1 MGQFKGCSKI
11 DVRKQVIASVNK
23 EIRANVISNLS
34 AYISSKII
42 RKILR
47 FNFIQFALIK
57 VGLDSKILF
66 LFIFVFV

>member
-1 MGQFKGCSKI
+1 MGPFKGCFKV
-11 DVRKQVIASVNK
+11 DVRKQVIASINK
-23 EIRANVISNLS
+23 EIRTNVISQLS

-42 RKILR
+42 KKILR

-66 LFIFVFV
+66 LFIFVFI